1 MPLISFELS
10 FGHSYEHFKTKNVV
24 DSTLFPNIVSEIH
37 FKTKNVVD
45 STLFPKIV
53 IEIQCIDC
61 ENDHFECKICKI

>member
-10 FGHSYEHFKTKNVV
+10 FGHSYE
-24 DSTLFPNIVSEIH
+24 H